1 MRVLVAPD
9 KFKESL
15 SSLEVARAVERGVKK
30 ANPHAEVILC
40 PLADGGEGTVEALVT
55 ATNGKIVRKRVTG
68 PLGRPVDAF
77 FGLLGSVA
85 HPTSDIRHPAVVE
98 MSAASGLH
106 LVPFDMRNPM
116 ITTTFGTGELIKEAL
131 DKGCKKIIIGIGGSA
146 TTDGGMGMAQALGAR
161 FLDKQGKELGL
172 GSGQE
177 LIKIDKIDVKGL
189 DGRITQTQFLV
200 ASDVQNPLTGPD
212 GAAYVYAPQ
221 KGASP
226 EMVVSLD
233 QGLSHYAEVIKR
245 DLGIGIKDVPG
256 SGAAGGLGAGLM
268 VFLDA
273 KLKSG
278 VDLIMEAVGFEEKLQ
293 RVDLIITGEGK
304 IDAQT
309 AYGKVPVGV
318 AKLAQTKGIPVIA
331 IGGQVTPDAEI
342 LKDYGLAKMYS
353 LVKAGINVEEA
364 IKNARELI
372 EQIAEQV
379 IRIWSTNHELRTK
392 N

>member
-30 ANPHAEVILC
+30 ANPNAEVILC

-55 ATNGKIVRKRVTG
+55 ATNGKIVSKRVTG
-68 PLGRPVDAF
+68 PLGKPVDAY
-77 FGLLGSVA
+77 FGVLGSRVKGQG
-85 HPTSDIRHPAVVE
+85 SGVGVVE
-98 MSAASGLH
+98 MATASGLH

-131 DKGCKKIIIGIGGSA
+131 DESCKKIIIGIGGSA

-177 LIKIDKIDVKGL
+177 LIKIDKVGVKGL
-189 DGRITQTQFLV
+189 DGRVTQTQFLV
-200 ASDVQNPLTGPD
+200 ASDVQNPLAGPD

-233 QGLSHYAEVIKR
+233 QGLSNYAEVIKR
-245 DLGIGIKDVPG
+245 DLGIDIKDVPG

-293 RVDLIITGEGK
+293 GADLIITGEGK

-353 LVKAGINVEEA
+353 LVKPGVSVEDA
-364 IKNARELI
+364 IKNAAKLLEEKVTEVLK
-372 EQIAEQV
+372 
-379 IRIWSTNHELRTK
+379 S
-392 N
+392 